1 MMTKKNLRVAL
12 VEDDALTRQS
22 LVRVIDREPG
32 LESFGAYASAEEA
45 GREVPLRLPD
55 VLLVDIELPG
65 RNGIDCTAALKAAHP
80 GLHVL
85 ILTTYDDRSLIFN
98 ALRAGANGYL
108 LKRARPAEI
117 VKAIREVASG
127 GAPMSAHVA
136 RLVVG
141 YFHRTPE
148 SNDHLESLTPRE
160 REVLESL
167 ARGLLY
173 KEVADELGLSPST
186 INFHVEAIYRKLHVR
201 SRAEAVLKLRPN

>member
-1 MMTKKNLRVAL
+1 MTKKPLRVGV
-12 VEDDALTRQS
+12 VEDDALTRES
-22 LVRVIDREPG
+22 LGRVIAREPG
-32 LESFGAYASAEEA
+32 LESFGAYGSSEEA
-45 GREVPLRLPD
+45 ERQIPLYLPD

-65 RNGIDCTAALKAAHP
+65 RSGIDCTAALKAAHP

-85 ILTTYDDRSLIFN
+85 ILTTYDNSALIFN

-108 LKRARPAEI
+108 LKRSRPSEI
-117 VKAIREVASG
+117 VKAIKEVASG

-136 RLVVG
+136 RLVVAH
-141 YFHRTPE
+141 FHRAPR
-148 SNDHLESLTPRE
+148 SNDELESLTGRE

-173 KEVADELGLSPST
+173 KEVAAELGLSPST

-201 SRAEAVLKLRPN
+201 SRAEAVLKLRAD